1 MPELDRETLSAA
13 CRAIYNMAHD
23 KFILPPVLGSASSEA
38 RPGGPAYRCAVED
51 VRFSLSVGLAA
62 PSAQG
67 AVIARSNLPLEFRIE
82 ARRADGDAVRLSDF
96 DRFQLIQ
103 AFLLGVKAPIEA
115 QKRQADSHYKIFLQM
130 SEKFFVYC
138 GELIDRND
146 DAPAEYICES
156 VGIGLYERSQNFF
169 SSREDGVAVWS
180 ARVAQELFGDPKPAA
195 EILWPP
201 ITRSTALAVLPPP
214 RREPARWRIPFAL
227 AASIILGVG
236 VGVAGFAGE
245 PAGGGEPVQPP
256 ASLRVDVGPV
266 VMRHVAAIEPRTPVD
281 VMPATPTP
289 PVSTPADPSYRDVAL
304 QPPVADGPP
313 IGPGAS
319 PEPQPLI
326 QLAALTP
333 SPASEAPL
341 PPRRPSAAA
350 LAAVS
355 TPRAVP
361 GARAAHAARRRPDNP
376 FAFVEQA
383 VSSFAGA
390 IKRMKPAGYQ
400 WSSLD
405 PVRASR

>member
-13 CRAIYNMAHD
+13 CRAIYNIAHD
-23 KFILPPVLGSASSEA
+23 KFILPPVLGTA
-38 RPGGPAYRCAVED
+38 RPEGPAYRCAVAD
-51 VRFSLSVGLAA
+51 VRFSLSVELAA

-96 DRFQLIQ
+96 DKFQLIQ

-115 QKRQADSHYKIFLQM
+115 QKRQPDSHYKIFLQM

-146 DAPAEYICES
+146 DAAAEYICES
-156 VGIGLYERSQNFF
+156 VGVGLYERSQNFF
-169 SSREDGVAVWS
+169 SSREDGIAVWS

-195 EILWPP
+195 EVLWPP
-201 ITRSTALAVLPPP
+201 ASQSTALALLPPP
-214 RREPARWRIPFAL
+214 RRETAPWRIPFAL

-236 VGVAGFAGE
+236 VGVAGLAGA
-245 PAGGGEPVQPP
+245 PAGGGGEAVQPP
-256 ASLRVDVGPV
+256 AASRVDVGPV
-266 VMRHVAAIEPRTPVD
+266 VMRHVAAIERQAPIDALSPTTQTAPISA
-281 VMPATPTP
+281 PATASNREVAPPTP
-289 PVSTPADPSYRDVAL
+289 A
-304 QPPVADGPP
+304 ADGLP
-313 IGPGAS
+313 IRSGAS
-319 PEPQPLI
+319 PAPQPLI
-326 QLAALTP
+326 QLAALALP
-333 SPASEAPL
+333 PVSEAPL

-350 LAAVS
+350 LAAVY

-361 GARAAHAARRRPDNP
+361 GAHAVHAARRRPDNP
-376 FAFVEQA
+376 FAFVEKA

-405 PVRASR
+405 PVRTTSR